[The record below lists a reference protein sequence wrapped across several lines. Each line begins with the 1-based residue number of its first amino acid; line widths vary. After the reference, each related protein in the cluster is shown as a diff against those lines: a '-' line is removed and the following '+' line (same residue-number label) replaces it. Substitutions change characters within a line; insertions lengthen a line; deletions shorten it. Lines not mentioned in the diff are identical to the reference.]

1 MISLK
6 ECNTQI
12 KALQSYLQNN
22 KNITDVERIA
32 TYDTLTFYLD
42 MRALL
47 VMRGKGDDNKNDSDM
62 VN

>member
-12 KALQSYLQNN
+12 KALQLYLQNN
-22 KNITDVERIA
+22 KNITDAERIA

-47 VMRGKGDDNKNDSDM
+47 VMKGCNDKTTKEEE
-62 VN
+62 N

>member
-12 KALQSYLQNN
+12 KALQLYLQNN
-22 KNITDVERIA
+22 KNMTDAERIA
-32 TYDTLTFYLD
+32 MYDTLTFYLD

-47 VMRGKGDDNKNDSDM
+47 VMQGCKDKPTQEEEN
-62 VN
+62 